1 MLADNL
7 KVLLGTTYALYFKI
21 TGFHWNVE
29 GSNFPQYHEF
39 LNNYYDEVYATA
51 DTIAE
56 YVRSLDV
63 YAPGSMARMLELSVL
78 QEQPKIPR
86 AELMFTELLQD
97 TEALI
102 EMVKSV
108 FDEAT
113 GERQQGIAN
122 FMADLQDLYSKK
134 RWMIRSILKTDRE

>member
-7 KVLLGTTYALYFKI
+7 KVLLGTTYGLYFKI
-21 TGFHWNVE
+21 TGFHWNIE
-29 GSNFPQYHEF
+29 GSDFPQYHEF
-39 LNNYYDEVYATA
+39 LNDYYDAVYATA

-56 YVRSLDV
+56 YIRSLDV

-78 QEQPKIPR
+78 QEQAKIPR
-86 AELMFTELLQD
+86 AELMFTELLTD
-97 TEALI
+97 TETLI

-122 FMADLQDLYSKK
+122 FMADLQDLYTKK
-134 RWMIRSILKTDRE
+134 RWMIRSILKKERE

>member
-7 KVLLGTTYALYFKI
+7 KVLLGTTYGLYFKI
-21 TGFHWNVE
+21 TGFHWNIE
-29 GSNFPQYHEF
+29 GSDFPQYHEF
-39 LNNYYDEVYATA
+39 LNDYYDAVYATA

-56 YVRSLDV
+56 YIRSLDV

-78 QEQPKIPR
+78 QEQAKIPR

-97 TEALI
+97 TETLI

-122 FMADLQDLYSKK
+122 FMADLQDLYTKK
-134 RWMIRSILKTDRE
+134 RWMIRSILKKERE